1 VADYLKIP
9 ELESK
14 ACFPAEMD
22 RLNEEILKKI
32 AESNSLKT
40 HFAANISESIQN
52 LKVSV
57 VKAEAS
63 LIIKDIVG
71 LRRNYAQVQQENGT
85 LVGEYIKRTN
95 NH

>member
-1 VADYLKIP
+1 VK

-14 ACFPAEMD
+14 ACFPDEMD
-22 RLNEEILKKI
+22 RLNNQILLKI
-32 AESNSLKT
+32 AESNQLKT

-63 LIIKDIVG
+63 LMI
-71 LRRNYAQVQQENGT
+71 
-85 LVGEYIKRTN
+85 
-95 NH
+95 

>member
-1 VADYLKIP
+1 LHVKEFSSTAT
-9 ELESK
+9 
-14 ACFPAEMD
+14 FPADME
-22 RLNEEILKKI
+22 RLNTEILQTI
-32 AESNSLKT
+32 SESNQLKT

-63 LIIKDIVG
+63 LIINDIQNM
-71 LRRNYAQVQQENGT
+71 RKNYAMVQQENGT
-85 LVGEYIKRTN
+85 LVGEYIKRAN